1 VTCVNFA
8 AAPHGFEV
16 FHDTLETREVMRQMF
31 RFARFH
37 LAGTAADGVNV

>member
-1 VTCVNFA
+1 M
-8 AAPHGFEV
+8 PKQPKKLDEL

-37 LAGTAADGVNV
+37 LAGTAAEGVNV